1 MGYNRPMRKLA
12 IAISKGGTGK
22 TTVAVNLAA
31 GLALAGAR
39 VLLVDMD
46 DQGQASLMLGVD
58 PAERISDLAR
68 GEVKFKRAVVEAR
81 ERLGL
86 LAGGPPSE
94 KLRRFIRRKDFTE
107 EKTLAGILQPAEGK
121 FDFVL
126 LDTGPAWDVLAIN
139 ALYYAREILCP
150 VNMEVLAL
158 RGLEQFCGRVEQIRK
173 DRPELELRYVL
184 PTFADGRVRKTA
196 EILQQLQARFPGR
209 LCPPVRYCSKL
220 SEAPG
225 EGQTIFEFAPA
236 SSGARDFVQLTERIV
251 RG

>member
-1 MGYNRPMRKLA
+1 MRKLA

-58 PAERISDLAR
+58 PATRLSDVAR
-68 GEVKFKRAVVEAR
+68 GEAKMKRAIVEAR
-81 ERLGL
+81 DRLWL
-86 LAGGPPSE
+86 LAGGPPAE
-94 KLRRFIRRKDFTE
+94 KLRRFIRRKDFTAE
-107 EKTLAGILQPAEGK
+107 ETLAELLRPAEGR

-139 ALYYAREILCP
+139 ALFYAREILCP
-150 VNMEVLAL
+150 VNMEVLAI
-158 RGLEQFCGRVEQIRK
+158 RGLEQFRDRVEHIRK
-173 DRPELELRYVL
+173 DRPDLELRYVL
-184 PTFADGRVRKTA
+184 PTFVDGRVRKTGD
-196 EILQQLQARFPGR
+196 ILRELQARFPGR

-225 EGQTIFEFAPA
+225 EGQTIFEYAPS